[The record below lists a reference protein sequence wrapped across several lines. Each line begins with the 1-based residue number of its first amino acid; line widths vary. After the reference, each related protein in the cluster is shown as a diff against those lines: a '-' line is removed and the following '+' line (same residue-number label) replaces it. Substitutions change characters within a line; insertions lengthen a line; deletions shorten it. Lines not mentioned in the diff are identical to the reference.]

1 MTETFEKGLRVN
13 DVVAILQRYDSQA
26 AIEMTFTD
34 RDLNQGQDDQ
44 IQMGFGKV
52 VDVGRLVL
60 SGSDEKSVVAMA
72 MGTASQTALTNADLV
87 AALKPFQGDNPL
99 VVTYHRLGDQLK
111 VISLVAIKPES
122 AGQVLYLTTATADQV
137 QKLSRN
143 GFLQPQG

>member
-1 MTETFEKGLRVN
+1 MVEEFKKGLRVN
-13 DVVAILQRYDSQA
+13 DVLACLQRYDPQA
-26 AIEMTFTD
+26 AIELTFTD

-60 SGSDEKSVVAMA
+60 SGSDEKLAVAMA

-87 AALKPFQGDNPL
+87 ESLEPFKEVNPL

-122 AGQVLYLTTATADQV
+122 AGQVLYLTTATANQV

-143 GFLQPQG
+143 GYLQPQG